1 MDNGYCTRQYSPSPK
16 TLAFYDSACS
26 WHLSAVATVCLGFFF
41 LSPIMGGGRTVS
53 TLRISQQG
61 LKLTDYARIEQGP
74 GR

>member
-1 MDNGYCTRQYSPSPK
+1 M
-16 TLAFYDSACS
+16 
-26 WHLSAVATVCLGFFF
+26 ATVLDNTVLALKPSLFMIQPAPGTFQLLPLSVWVFF